1 MLQSEG
7 SLYLAGLFL
16 RFGVPLGLTIILAWV
31 LRNLDLRWVEEGEP
45 SIENETVE
53 EDQLPEACWIV
64 HNTSTDNGRNA
75 TTQEPCWRIRMRF
88 EGNLSSQCLDCQY
101 FKDRILETAA

>member
-1 MLQSEG
+1 VLQSEG

-16 RFGVPLGLTIILAWV
+16 RFGVPLGFTMILAWV
-31 LRNLDLRWVEEGEP
+31 LRNLDLRWIEEGD
-45 SIENETVE
+45 SSVENEKVE

-64 HNTSTDNGRNA
+64 HRSSTGNGRKA
-75 TTQEPCWRIRMRF
+75 VALDPCWRIRMRF

-101 FKDRILETAA
+101 FKDQIFEIAA